1 MTRLEQE
8 LGSIGLDGGVSKED
22 ADTLS
27 AAALLDAE
35 DAYRRGVE
43 DSISTIEESATA
55 MGVTCADDQVKVAI
69 VRLERLKDG
78 NGNANG

>member
-1 MTRLEQE
+1 MTRIAQLLQWARTRQ
-8 LGSIGLDGGVSKED
+8 SSDVQVSRVEE
-22 ADTLS
+22 
-27 AAALLDAE
+27 AARLDAE

-69 VRLERLKDG
+69 VRLERLKEG
-78 NGNANG
+78 NGND